1 MASRTFA
8 LLIATFAACVV
19 LTPLRAQAQWWSS
32 KPADFEACAD
42 IAEKAS
48 TKEEKASRLGDCHSK
63 FAGRRKPGGGYTYF
77 DFMQNR
83 NFDIAGPNPTPEE
96 QKKID
101 EEYIAY
107 LEQERRSTIAAAFTV
122 RQQQVQQASLKSEVE
137 KVPVPRGNPARQ
149 QQAAVTSEPKPGES
163 KPGEPKSG
171 ESKSGE
177 PRSGDLRSRTRAT
190 NCAKDSFS
198 CEWPRL
204 SEGLKDIKKLFNP
217 PPNKAKRS

>member
-1 MASRTFA
+1 MMSRTST
-8 LLIATFAACVV
+8 LLMAIFAACVV
-19 LTPLRAQAQWWSS
+19 LTPPRAQAQWWSS

-42 IAEKAS
+42 IAEKAA
-48 TKEEKASRLGDCHSK
+48 TKEEKASKLGDCHSQ

-107 LEQERRSTIAAAFTV
+107 LEQERRSTIAAAFTA

-137 KVPVPRGNPARQ
+137 KIPVPKVNPARQ
-149 QQAAVTSEPKPGES
+149 QAAATSEPR
-163 KPGEPKSG
+163 SG
-171 ESKSGE
+171 EVRAGE
-177 PRSGDLRSRTRAT
+177 VRSGDLRSRTRAT

-204 SEGLKDIKKLFNP
+204 SEGIKDIKKLFNP
-217 PPNKAKRS
+217 PPNKPKRS

>member
-1 MASRTFA
+1 MENSSVIALRTLLMAS
-8 LLIATFAACVV
+8 FAACIV

-42 IAEKAS
+42 IAEKAA

-83 NFDIAGPNPTPEE
+83 HFDIAGPNPTPDE
-96 QKKID
+96 QRKID

-107 LEQERRSTIAAAFTV
+107 LEQQRRSTIAAAFAK
-122 RQQQVQQASLKSEVE
+122 QQQQQQQHASLNTGMER
-137 KVPVPRGNPARQ
+137 VPVPRQNPARQ
-149 QQAAVTSEPKPGES
+149 QAAAAGEA
-163 KPGEPKSG
+163 KSG
-171 ESKSGE
+171 
-177 PRSGDLRSRTRAT
+177 DVRSRTRAT

-204 SEGLKDIKKLFNP
+204 SEGIKEIKKLFGP
-217 PPNKAKRS
+217 SPNKDKRS

>member
-1 MASRTFA
+1 MASRAST
-8 LLIATFAACVV
+8 LLTAIFVACVV

-42 IAEKAS
+42 IAEKAA

-83 NFDIAGPNPTPEE
+83 HFDIAGPNPTTEE

-107 LEQERRSTIAAAFTV
+107 LEQERRSTIAAAFTA
-122 RQQQVQQASLKSEVE
+122 RQRQVQQASLKSEVE

-149 QQAAVTSEPKPGES
+149 HAATGEPRSGDLRPGEMR
-163 KPGEPKSG
+163 SG
-171 ESKSGE
+171 DL
-177 PRSGDLRSRTRAT
+177 RSGDLRSRTRAT
-190 NCAKDSFS
+190 NCAKNSFS

-204 SEGLKDIKKLFNP
+204 SEGIKDIKKLFNP

>member
-1 MASRTFA
+1 MVSRTST
-8 LLIATFAACVV
+8 LLMTTFAACVV
-19 LTPLRAQAQWWSS
+19 LTPLRADAQWWSS

-42 IAEKAS
+42 IAEQAP
-48 TKEEKASRLGDCHSK
+48 TKEEKSSRLGDCHSK

-83 NFDIAGPNPTPEE
+83 HFDIAGPNPTPEE

-107 LEQERRSTIAAAFTV
+107 LEQQRRSTIAAAFTA
-122 RQQQVQQASLKSEVE
+122 RQRQVQQASLKSEVE

-149 QQAAVTSEPKPGES
+149 QAAATS
-163 KPGEPKSG
+163 EPKSG
-171 ESKSGE
+171 ELK
-177 PRSGDLRSRTRAT
+177 SGDLRSRTRAT

-204 SEGLKDIKKLFNP
+204 SEGFKEIKKLFNP
-217 PPNKAKRS
+217 PPPPNKAKRS